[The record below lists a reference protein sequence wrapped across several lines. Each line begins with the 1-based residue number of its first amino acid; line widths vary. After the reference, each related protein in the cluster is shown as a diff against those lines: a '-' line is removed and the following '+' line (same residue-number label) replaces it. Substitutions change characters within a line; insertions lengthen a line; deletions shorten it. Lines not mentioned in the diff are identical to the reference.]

1 MVGTIAPEE
10 LGYGIEMSGMDP
22 ASLNDALK
30 AVMTDAMMDPMRIG
44 TWMTSMMLAEQ
55 NAGMNMLRRL
65 GGMEPIA
72 PAAAAGDKRFSE
84 PEWTENPLL
93 AGMVEDYRIRSEAA
107 LQLVETSRL
116 PEMTKR
122 KARFAVQLMND
133 ALAPSNVPW
142 INPGVVR
149 EAMDSKGQ
157 SLVAGLQNFL
167 DDVKN
172 NNGYPRQVDTSSF
185 VLGKNIA
192 ATPGRVVMRNDLIE
206 LIAYEPQTPKVHA
219 IPLICAPPWINK
231 YYIMDLA
238 PGRSF
243 VEWAVQ
249 HGHQVFMISYR
260 NPDASMSNYTMDDY
274 LRKGIL
280 AAIDAVQE
288 ITGAP
293 KVNLAAL
300 CLGGTLAMIAMA
312 YLAAHGHADRVN
324 SCTLTNTLVDFS
336 IPGDLG
342 VFTDE
347 DTISR
352 LEKKMEAKGYLESA
366 EMAKTFDWMR
376 ANDLIWSYVVS
387 NWFKGKQP
395 PAFDILSWNADST
408 RMPVAMHSQYLRT
421 CYLHNSIVKP
431 NTFTIDDTPI
441 DLGKITT
448 PLYVLGAE
456 GDHIAPWHATYRS
469 TQLTGGEAKYT
480 LTNAGHI
487 AGIVNPP
494 GGKKTAYWT
503 KEKATKGESPTAWR
517 ESTTK
522 NNESW
527 WEDWAK
533 WADARAGEMIAP
545 YVLPQ
550 GEAGPGRYVSNETGT
565 PFAAQPVAKKVEPPK
580 AQPAPVAAAPAKSG
594 NGNGNG
600 NAKGGNGSSKPGS
613 RR

>member
-1 MVGTIAPEE
+1 MVGSIAPEE
-10 LGYGIEMSGMDP
+10 LSYGIDITGVDP

-44 TWMTSMMLAEQ
+44 SWMTSLMMAEQ
-55 NAGMNMLRRL
+55 TAGMNMLRRL
-65 GGMEPIA
+65 GGLEPLA
-72 PAAAAGDKRFSE
+72 DAAAPSGDKRFSD
-84 PEWTENPLL
+84 PEWSDNPLL

-107 LQLVETSRL
+107 LQLVDSSRL
-116 PEMTKR
+116 PEATKR

-142 INPGVVR
+142 INPGVVKA
-149 EAMDSKGQ
+149 AMDSKGQ
-157 SLVAGLQNFL
+157 SLVSGLQNFL

-172 NNGYPRQVDTSSF
+172 NSGYPRQVDSSSF
-185 VLGKNIA
+185 EVGKNIG
-192 ATPGRVVMRNDLIE
+192 ATPGRVVMRNELIE

-219 IPLICAPPWINK
+219 VPMLCCPPWINK

-260 NPDASMSNYTMDDY
+260 NPDASMSQYTMDDY

-293 KVNLAAL
+293 KIDLAAL
-300 CLGGTLAMIAMA
+300 CLGGTLALIAMA
-312 YLAAHGHADRVN
+312 YLAAHGQGDRIN
-324 SCTLTNTLVDFS
+324 SATLTNTLIDFS

-352 LEKKMEAKGYLESA
+352 LELKMQEKGYLDSS

-408 RMPVAMHSQYLRT
+408 RMPVAMHSQYLRA
-421 CYLHNSIVKP
+421 CYLHNSIVTP
-431 NTFTIDDTPI
+431 NAFSIDDTPI
-441 DLGKITT
+441 DLGKIKT

-456 GDHIAPWHATYRS
+456 ADHIAPWHATYRT
-469 TQLTGGEAKYT
+469 TQLVGGETKYT

-503 KEKATKGESPTAWR
+503 KATATKGESPSAWR
-517 ESTTK
+517 ESSSK
-522 NNESW
+522 HAESW
-527 WEDWAK
+527 WVDWAK
-533 WADARAGEMIAP
+533 WADPRGGEMVAP
-545 YVLPQ
+545 YALPE
-550 GEAGPGRYVSNETGT
+550 GEAAPGRYVINETAA
-565 PFAAQPVAKKVEPPK
+565 PFAAK
-580 AQPAPVAAAPAKSG
+580 PAPAH
-594 NGNGNG
+594 NGNGA
-600 NAKGGNGSSKPGS
+600 AKAGLAT
-613 RR
+613 

>member
-1 MVGTIAPEE
+1 MS
-10 LGYGIEMSGMDP
+10 YGIDITGVDP

-44 TWMTSMMLAEQ
+44 SWMTSLMIAEQ
-55 NAGMNMLRRL
+55 TAGMNMLRRL
-65 GGMEPIA
+65 GGLEPLA
-72 PAAAAGDKRFSE
+72 DAAAPSGDKRFSD
-84 PEWTENPLL
+84 PEWSDNPLL

-107 LQLVETSRL
+107 LQLVDSSRL
-116 PEMTKR
+116 PEATKR

-142 INPGVVR
+142 INPGVVKA
-149 EAMDSKGQ
+149 AMDSKGQ
-157 SLVAGLQNFL
+157 SLVSGLQNFL

-172 NNGYPRQVDTSSF
+172 NSGYPRQVDSSSF
-185 VLGKNIA
+185 EVGKNIG
-192 ATPGRVVMRNDLIE
+192 ATPGRVVMRNELIE

-219 IPLICAPPWINK
+219 VPMLCCPPWINK

-260 NPDASMSNYTMDDY
+260 NPDASMSQYTMDDY

-293 KVNLAAL
+293 KIDLAAL
-300 CLGGTLAMIAMA
+300 CLGGTLALIAMA
-312 YLAAHGHADRVN
+312 YLAAHGQGDRIN
-324 SCTLTNTLVDFS
+324 SATLTNTLIDFS

-352 LEKKMEAKGYLESA
+352 LELKMQEKGYLDSS

-408 RMPVAMHSQYLRT
+408 RMPVAMHSQYLRA
-421 CYLHNSIVKP
+421 CYLHNSIVTP
-431 NTFTIDDTPI
+431 NAFSIDDTPI
-441 DLGKITT
+441 DLGKIKT

-456 GDHIAPWHATYRS
+456 ADHIAPWHATYRT
-469 TQLTGGEAKYT
+469 TQLVGGETKYT

-503 KEKATKGESPTAWR
+503 KATATKGESPSAWR
-517 ESTTK
+517 ESSSK
-522 NNESW
+522 HAESW

-533 WADARAGEMIAP
+533 WADPRGGEMVAP
-545 YVLPQ
+545 YALPE
-550 GEAGPGRYVSNETGT
+550 GEAAPGRYVINETAA
-565 PFAAQPVAKKVEPPK
+565 PFAAK
-580 AQPAPVAAAPAKSG
+580 PAPAH
-594 NGNGNG
+594 NGNGA
-600 NAKGGNGSSKPGS
+600 AKAGSAT
-613 RR
+613 

>member
-1 MVGTIAPEE
+1 MIDSIAPEE
-10 LGYGIEMSGMDP
+10 LGYGIDMAGVDP

-44 TWMTSMMLAEQ
+44 TWMTSLMLAEQ

-65 GGMEPIA
+65 GGMEPLTEA
-72 PAAAAGDKRFSE
+72 SPLSGDKRFSD
-84 PEWTENPLL
+84 PEWSENPLL
-93 AGMVEDYRIRSEAA
+93 AGMIEDYRIRSDAA

-116 PEMTKR
+116 PESTKR

-149 EAMDSKGQ
+149 EAMDTKGQ

-172 NNGYPRQVDTSSF
+172 NNGYPRQVDTSGF
-185 VLGKNIA
+185 VVGKNIG

-219 IPLICAPPWINK
+219 VPLLMCPPWINK

-260 NPDASMSNYTMDDY
+260 NPDASMSHYTMDDY

-280 AAIDAVQE
+280 AAIDAVQD

-293 KVNLAAL
+293 KVDLAAL
-300 CLGGTLAMIAMA
+300 CLGGTLALIAMA
-312 YLAAHGHADRVN
+312 YLAAHGEGDRVN
-324 SCTLTNTLVDFS
+324 SCTLTNTLIDFS

-347 DTISR
+347 DTISK
-352 LEKKMEAKGYLESA
+352 LEKKMQEKGYLESS

-431 NTFTIDDTPI
+431 NAFTIDGTPI
-441 DLGKITT
+441 DLGKIQT
-448 PLYVLGAE
+448 PIYVLGAE
-456 GDHIAPWHATYRS
+456 GDHIAPWHATYRT
-469 TQLTGGEAKYT
+469 TQLTGGDTKYT

-503 KEKATKGESPTAWR
+503 KPHATKGESPSQWR
-517 ESTTK
+517 ESSTK
-522 NNESW
+522 TAESW
-527 WEDWAK
+527 WEDWAR
-533 WADARAGEMIAP
+533 WSEPRGGEMVAP
-545 YVLPQ
+545 YALPE
-550 GEAGPGRYVSNETGT
+550 GEAAPGRYVNNETAE
-565 PFAAQPVAKKVEPPK
+565 PFAPKPVAKKEAAK
-580 AQPAPVAAAPAKSG
+580 AAVTVPAK

-600 NAKGGNGSSKPGS
+600 SAKSGSGSAKGGG

>member
-1 MVGTIAPEE
+1 MIDSIAPEE
-10 LGYGIEMSGMDP
+10 LGYGIDMAGVDP

-44 TWMTSMMLAEQ
+44 SWMTSMMLAEQ

-65 GGMEPIA
+65 GGMEPLT
-72 PAAAAGDKRFSE
+72 PALPAAGDKRFSD
-84 PEWTENPLL
+84 PEWSENPLL
-93 AGMVEDYRIRSEAA
+93 AGMIEDYRIRSDAA
-107 LQLVETSRL
+107 LQLVESSRL
-116 PEMTKR
+116 PESTKR

-149 EAMDSKGQ
+149 EAMDTKGQ

-172 NNGYPRQVDTSSF
+172 NNGYARQVDTSGF
-185 VLGKNIA
+185 VVGKNIG

-219 IPLICAPPWINK
+219 IPLLMCPPWINK

-260 NPDASMSNYTMDDY
+260 NPDASMSHYTMDDY

-280 AAIDAVQE
+280 AAIDAVRD

-293 KVNLAAL
+293 KVDLAAL
-300 CLGGTLAMIAMA
+300 CLGGTLALIAMA
-312 YLAAHGHADRVN
+312 YLSAHGQGDRVN
-324 SCTLTNTLVDFS
+324 SCTLTNTLIDFS

-347 DTISR
+347 DTISK
-352 LEKKMEAKGYLESA
+352 LEKKMHEKGYLESS

-421 CYLHNSIVKP
+421 CYLHNSIVTP
-431 NTFTIDDTPI
+431 NAFSIDGTPI
-441 DLGKITT
+441 DLGKIQT
-448 PLYVLGAE
+448 PIYVLGAE
-456 GDHIAPWHATYRS
+456 GDHIAPWHATYRT
-469 TQLTGGEAKYT
+469 TQLTGGDTKYT

-503 KEKATKGESPTAWR
+503 KPHAAKGESPSAWR
-517 ESTTK
+517 ESSAKTA
-522 NNESW
+522 ESW
-527 WEDWAK
+527 WEDWAR
-533 WADARAGEMIAP
+533 WSQPRGGEMIAP
-545 YVLPQ
+545 YALPE
-550 GEAGPGRYVSNETGT
+550 GEAAPGRYVGNETGE
-565 PFAAQPVAKKVEPPK
+565 PFAPKPVAKKEEAPK
-580 AQPAPVAAAPAKSG
+580 AAAAAPAK

-600 NAKGGNGSSKPGS
+600 SSKSGSGSAKGGG

>member
-1 MVGTIAPEE
+1 MVGSIAPEE
-10 LGYGIEMSGMDP
+10 LGYGIDMAGVDP

-44 TWMTSMMLAEQ
+44 SWMTSLMLAEQ

-72 PAAAAGDKRFSE
+72 AIAPPSGDKRFSD
-84 PEWTENPLL
+84 PEWSENPLL
-93 AGMVEDYRIRSEAA
+93 AGMIEDYRIRSEAA
-107 LQLVETSRL
+107 LQLVDTSRL
-116 PEMTKR
+116 PESTKR

-149 EAMDSKGQ
+149 EAMDTKGQ

-172 NNGYPRQVDTSSF
+172 NNGYPRQVDSSGF
-185 VLGKNIA
+185 VIGKNIG
-192 ATPGRVVMRNDLIE
+192 ATPGRVVMRNELIE

-219 IPLICAPPWINK
+219 IPLLMCPPWINK

-260 NPDASMSNYTMDDY
+260 NPDASMANYTMDDY
-274 LRKGIL
+274 LRQGIL
-280 AAIDAVQE
+280 AAIDAVQDL
-288 ITGAP
+288 TGAP
-293 KVNLAAL
+293 KVDLAAL
-300 CLGGTLAMIAMA
+300 CLGGTLALIAMA
-312 YLAAHGHADRVN
+312 YLAAHDQGDRVN
-324 SCTLTNTLVDFS
+324 SCTLTNTLIDFS

-347 DTISR
+347 DTISK
-352 LEKKMEAKGYLESA
+352 LEAKMAEKGYLESA

-421 CYLHNSIVKP
+421 CYLHNSIVTP
-431 NTFTIDDTPI
+431 NAFSIDGTPI
-441 DLGKITT
+441 DLGKIQT
-448 PLYVLGAE
+448 PIYVLGAE
-456 GDHIAPWHATYRS
+456 GDHIAPWHATYRT
-469 TQLTGGEAKYT
+469 TQLTGGETKYT

-503 KEKATKGESPTAWR
+503 KSSATKGESPSAWR
-517 ESTTK
+517 ESSTK
-522 NNESW
+522 HAESW

-533 WADARAGEMIAP
+533 WAEPRGGEMVAP
-545 YVLPQ
+545 YDLPE
-550 GEAGPGRYVSNETGT
+550 GEAAPGRYVINETAA
-565 PFAAQPVAKKVEPPK
+565 PFAARPVPKKEAAEV
-580 AQPAPVAAAPAKSG
+580 AAPAK
-594 NGNGNG
+594 NGNGA
-600 NAKGGNGSSKPGS
+600 AKAGSKK
-613 RR
+613 